1 MAMSSQAPA
10 TTKASPAE
18 TLRRFPWGP
27 LLWFG
32 VLLGAV
38 YGPVLARMVLEWFK
52 VEEMGHGIFVPL
64 VAGYVIWK
72 DRDRIL
78 GQPIEPSWW
87 GAALVIWGGI
97 QLVLGTVGAD
107 FFLARTAFLFT
118 MVGMLWMAAGW
129 KIVRALAFPLLLLL
143 FMIRMPL
150 FIYSQITLPLQ
161 LFASQAAASALTL
174 LGIPVVREGNVLEL
188 ASQRLSVVEA
198 CSGIRSLLSLS
209 FLSLIYAYFFDHKV
223 WMRFVLLAASI
234 PIAILANASRITL
247 TGLVSEYK
255 KEFAEGTY
263 HTFEGWVIF
272 MVALIILIITHQV
285 INRIHSLIHGQK

>member
-1 MAMSSQAPA
+1 
-10 TTKASPAE
+10 
-18 TLRRFPWGP
+18 
-27 LLWFG
+27 
-32 VLLGAV
+32 
-38 YGPVLARMVLEWFK
+38 MVLEWFK